1 MMARIIPIITNGKAI
16 EIVCSK
22 NSRTDK
28 TEYKDLLGNEI
39 DVNDGNTFVNICP
52 TNAEVEIEGV
62 EDITGTTNTV
72 NE

>member
-1 MMARIIPIITNGKAI
+1 MERERMMARIIPIITNGKAI

-39 DVNDGNTFVNICP
+39 DVNDGNTFIQICP
-52 TNAEVEIEGV
+52 IDTDVVIQ
-62 EDITGTTNTV
+62 
-72 NE
+72 